1 MFQLFHIF
9 NRPTLQP
16 TWPLHSSSPTD
27 LAIHHLLHEYGHF
40 LSYKALFQTAKNKI
54 FRVKRNK
61 RTGKMTAI
69 SSVSD
74 SSLFKS
80 MARENSESLFQK
92 FFLPVANKENP
103 TQDYN
108 LLFFSCIPI
117 VFSSCIKRE
126 WVLSGNFTGLPFYSN
141 NTNCGLKIIRK
152 ESRHAK
158 GAVPSDI

>member
-1 MFQLFHIF
+1 
-9 NRPTLQP
+9 
-16 TWPLHSSSPTD
+16 
-27 LAIHHLLHEYGHF
+27 
-40 LSYKALFQTAKNKI
+40 
-54 FRVKRNK
+54 
-61 RTGKMTAI
+61 MTAI

-92 FFLPVANKENP
+92 YFLPVANEENP

-117 VFSSCIKRE
+117 VFASCIKRE
-126 WVLSGNFTGLPFYSN
+126 WVLSGNSTGLPFYSN